1 MVSDAL
7 YRTAKA
13 EQRLL
18 ASFTP
23 TWGLERQETAHMD
36 VRVELLQDVC
46 RRIIAAEETEGTTL
60 VPVAFASAGR

>member
-7 YRTAKA
+7 YRTAEA

-18 ASFTP
+18 ASFTSAWDP
-23 TWGLERQETAHMD
+23 GRQDMAHVD

-46 RRIIAAEETEGTTL
+46 RRIITADKTEETTF
-60 VPVAFASAGR
+60 VPAAFASAGR

>member
-23 TWGLERQETAHMD
+23 AWGLGRQDAAYVE
-36 VRVELLQDVC
+36 VRMELLQDVC
-46 RRIIAAEETEGTTL
+46 RRIIAADETEGSTL
-60 VPVAFASAGR
+60 VPTAFASAGR